1 MFSFIERNRQYLINI
16 PLIIY
21 WLILFVLT
29 SLPSSSAI
37 TIGISDKIEHFG
49 AYGLLSAVLYMN
61 LFFQKKFELL
71 KKYPATFSVLIAS
84 IYGMLDE
91 VHQLFIPGRSAEF
104 LDWSADFLGSLLAIL
119 IVKVILERLRQL
131 EYKKFN

>member
-71 KKYPATFSVLIAS
+71 KKYPATFTLLIAS

-104 LDWSADFLGSLLAIL
+104 LDWSADFLGSLLAVL
-119 IVKVILERLRQL
+119 IVKVILDRLRQL